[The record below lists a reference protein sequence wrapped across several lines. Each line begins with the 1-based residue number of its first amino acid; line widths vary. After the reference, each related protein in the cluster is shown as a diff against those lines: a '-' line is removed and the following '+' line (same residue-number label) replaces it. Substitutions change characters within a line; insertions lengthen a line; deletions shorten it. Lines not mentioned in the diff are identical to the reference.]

1 MNAQLDMHNKITA
14 TQLHRMVKLQLDTLA
29 KRPELAAVL
38 PPLMVWGAPG
48 LGKSTI
54 LREAAREA
62 GNRTED
68 RAVATTTSSPRCSIR
83 RLRSQSRRRPT

>member
-14 TQLHRMVKLQLDTLA
+14 TQLHRMVRLQLDTLA

-54 LREAAREA
+54 LRDAAR
-62 GNRTED
+62 
-68 RAVATTTSSPRCSIR
+68 
-83 RLRSQSRRRPT
+83 